1 MKIKRIAHIGIGV
14 ADTEEASQFYTD
26 KLGLPLAHRETL
38 GELKISFIP
47 MGPTNLELVQ
57 STTPEG
63 VMSKFLDKR
72 GEGIHHIAYEVENI
86 EEALAELKEKGVR
99 LIDEKP
105 RLGAHGAQ
113 VAFIHPKETNGVLT
127 ELCQYPEDH

>member
-14 ADTEEASQFYTD
+14 ADTELASQFYTE
-26 KLGLPLAHRETL
+26 KLGLPLNHRETL

-47 MGPTNLELVQ
+47 LGATNLELVQ

-63 VMSKFLDKR
+63 VMSKFIDKR
-72 GEGIHHIAYEVENI
+72 GEGMHHIAYEVENI

-105 RLGAHGAQ
+105 RPGAHGAL

-127 ELCQYPEDH
+127 ELCEYPQDH

>member
-1 MKIKRIAHIGIGV
+1 MKIKRIAHVGIGV
-14 ADTEEASQFYTD
+14 SDTELASRFYTE
-26 KLGLPLAHRETL
+26 KLGLPLDHRETL
-38 GELKISFIP
+38 GELNISFIP
-47 MGPTNLELVQ
+47 LGPTNLELVQ

-63 VMSKFLDKR
+63 VMSKFIDKR

-105 RLGAHGAQ
+105 RLGAHGAK

-127 ELCQYPEDH
+127 ELCEYPESH